1 MKALLLAAFA
11 SCAYAQLPDVQ
22 EIMRRVAFNQAKTH
36 DARLEFVYHQKQN
49 VRLRRSNGKVAREEF
64 REYDI
69 TPAVRG
75 LHRELVSVQGRYE
88 KNGDYVVYDRLQKE
102 ADGFDGGLVEGISQD
117 IMTDDSRDGLDAG
130 LFPLTYHQQLKYTFR
145 LVGAETYRGR
155 LVYRVAFEPKERFNW
170 KGEALIDAGEFQPV
184 FVSTKLGRGIPLA
197 VKTLLGTDVKGLGFS
212 VAYQKFADGVWFPV
226 SYGGEF
232 ELHVL
237 FFYKRTIS
245 VSMTNTDFRRAD
257 VNSQLS
263 YASETQ

>member
-1 MKALLLAAFA
+1 MKALLLVAFA
-11 SCAYAQLPDVQ
+11 SCACAQLPDVQ
-22 EIMRRVAFNQAKTH
+22 EIMRRVAFNQAKTQ
-36 DARLEFVYHQKQN
+36 DARLEFVYHQNQN

-69 TPAVRG
+69 TPAARG

-88 KNGDYVVYDRLQKE
+88 KDGDYVAYDTPQKE
-102 ADGFDGGLVEGISQD
+102 ADGIDAGLVEGFVED
-117 IMTDDSRDGLDAG
+117 LMKDDARDGLDAG

-155 LVYRVAFEPKERFNW
+155 PVYRVAFEPKDRFDW
-170 KGEALIDAGEFQPV
+170 KGEALIDADEFQPV

-197 VKTLLGTDVKGLGFS
+197 VKALLRTDVKGLGFS
-212 VAYQKFADGVWFPV
+212 VTYQKFADGVWFPV

-232 ELHVL
+232 DLHVL

-245 VSMTNTDFRRAD
+245 ISMINTDFRRVD
-257 VNSQLS
+257 VNSQVS
-263 YASETQ
+263 YAAETQ